1 MKEKWFKDFSQ
12 SAEKL
17 FKDVGANN
25 VKVYEVPDYQLAA
38 QIPVHPSG
46 LTEKWSQV
54 VIATSG
60 DASAN
65 RDWMVVAPY
74 RVDHTA
80 DANRKCIDVDP
91 VLFVF
96 DRDATTPHPSG
107 VVAYHQEFIG
117 RTSMIEDSQPQNLDD
132 AVAKLRTK
140 VLSGINPLQTAPPQV
155 LEALQHMVDK
165 YGLKFV

>member
-1 MKEKWFKDFSQ
+1 MGEKWFRDFSK

-17 FKDVGANN
+17 FQDVGTNN
-25 VKVYEVPDYQLAA
+25 VRVYEVPDYQQAT

-54 VIATSG
+54 VVATSG
-60 DASAN
+60 DGSAG

-74 RVDHTA
+74 RVDHTK
-80 DANRKCIDVDP
+80 DPIKKCIDVDP

-96 DRDATTPHPSG
+96 DRDATAPHPSG
-107 VVAYHQEFIG
+107 VVAYHQEFHG
-117 RTSMIEDSQPQNLDD
+117 RTSTIEDSQPQNLDD
-132 AVAKLRTK
+132 AVARLRTK
-140 VLSGINPLQTAPPQV
+140 VLSGVSPLQTAPPQV

-165 YGLKFV
+165 YGLNFV